1 MKKLKRQKAYLLFA
15 LILSAF
21 ITLPGC
27 SGSEAG
33 GGEWDTPTGPSTAL
47 APTVTAVTPLA
58 DAPSVPIN
66 TKLITAAFSTA
77 MAPSTLTTATFTLVC
92 GGNAVTGGGVV
103 TYLDA
108 GNVATLPL
116 PAATNL
122 PIAAECTATITTGA
136 KNVAGTALANNYV
149 WNFTTGLAMDTTRP
163 TVTLTDPVT
172 TAPGPTLDVPA
183 NTAITAIFN
192 EDMAPITITE
202 GTTFSLT
209 GPGVTPVAGMAIPV
223 TYNVASRTAT
233 FRPAAVLI
241 PGTTYTA
248 TIKGTGI
255 GAATDVANNAL
266 AGDPALPL
274 VANDYVWTFTATDPV
289 APQPVSVLPLTVN
302 PAAEAIDACPTTT
315 VKATFDVPSG
325 LRMDPLTVNS
335 ANFTVTGP
343 GPLFVPVEAATVN
356 LDVATGTIATFTPLN
371 PLSDGTIYTAT
382 IKGGPTGV
390 KDLAI
395 PTANEMTNDFTWNF
409 TAGPATGVC
418 QPLVTPGTLASFG
431 IASAGGLTNSGATT
445 INGDV
450 VLNPNFFCNDE
461 PVGEANDFGL
471 CGGTPPIN
479 NVGDMVI
486 TQTYPDTTTADAV
499 RAALLVKWGNISP
512 AQTPG
517 ATVLGC
523 GTIGTT
529 GGAGAGI
536 GCDANSTLP
545 PGAYISASNSTIVV
559 DGVLTLDGQG
569 NPDAVFIFQAPS
581 ALTMAVNSQ
590 VVLMGSAKAS
600 NVWWYVGSDATIN
613 GGSIF
618 NGNILASGAISMGT
632 LATSCGR
639 LLSGAEGS
647 GAFTF
652 LSNTVSVPGHPFA
665 PVGCE

>member
-1 MKKLKRQKAYLLFA
+1 MKKLKRQNVYLLFA
-15 LILSAF
+15 FILSAF
-21 ITLPGC
+21 IALPGC
-27 SGSEAG
+27 GDGG
-33 GGEWDTPTGPSTAL
+33 GGEWDTPTGPTAAL

-58 DAPSVPIN
+58 GATSVPVNI
-66 TKLITAAFSTA
+66 KSITAAFSTA
-77 MAPSTLTTATFTLVC
+77 MEPTTLTTATFTLVC
-92 GGNAVTGGGVV
+92 GAAAVTGGGAV
-103 TYLDA
+103 TYLAA

-116 PAATNL
+116 PASDL
-122 PIAAECTATITTGA
+122 PKAAECTATITTGA
-136 KNVAGTALANNYV
+136 QNVSGAALAKNYVWTFTTALAI
-149 WNFTTGLAMDTTRP
+149 DTARP
-163 TVTLTDPVT
+163 TVTLTDPET
-172 TAPGPTLDVPA
+172 TTPGPTPDVPA
-183 NTAITAIFN
+183 NTAITAIFD
-192 EDMAPITITE
+192 EDMAPLTITE
-202 GTTFSLT
+202 GTTFSVT
-209 GPGVTPVAGMAIPV
+209 GPGVTPVAAMDPAV

-233 FRPAAVLI
+233 FRPAEELT
-241 PGTTYTA
+241 PSTTYTA

-255 GAATDVANNAL
+255 GAATDLANNAL

-274 VANDYVWTFTATDPV
+274 VANDYVWTFTTTDPV
-289 APQPVSVLPLTVN
+289 APQPVSVAPLTIS
-302 PAAEAIDACPTTT
+302 PAAEAIDVCPSTT
-315 VKATFDVPSG
+315 VKATFEVPSG
-325 LRMDPLTVNS
+325 LRMDPDTVNS

-343 GPLFVPVEAATVN
+343 GPLFDPVEAATIN
-356 LDVATGTIATFTPLN
+356 LDLDSGTIATFTPLN
-371 PLSDGTIYTAT
+371 PLGDTTTYTAT

-395 PTANEMTNDFTWNF
+395 PTANEMTAAFTWDF

-418 QPLVTPGTLASFG
+418 QPLVNPGVLASFG

-471 CGGTPPIN
+471 CGATPPIN
-479 NVGDMVI
+479 NAGDMVI
-486 TQTYPDTTTADAV
+486 TQTYPDTTTADEV
-499 RAALLVKWGNISP
+499 RDALLVKWGNISP

-581 ALTMAVNSQ
+581 ALTMAVTSQ
-590 VVLMGSAKAS
+590 IVLMGNAKAS
-600 NVWWYVGSDATIN
+600 NVWWYVGSDATMN

-618 NGNILASGAISMGT
+618 NGNVLASGAISMGN

-652 LSNTVSVPGHPFA
+652 LANTVSVPGHSFA